1 MYRHPNYDM
10 GIFPCDGTVADRRE
24 REDSEDRNMTH
35 LYGEAGGK
43 PDFRS
48 RLAHFVL
55 SDSPVD
61 ITKRSGAKDRRQQTG
76 QHPAAG
82 PPQEARAGRKSQ

>member
-24 REDSEDRNMTH
+24 REESEDRKMTH
-35 LYGEAGGK
+35 LYEEAGGK
-43 PDFRS
+43 SDLKP

-55 SDSPVD
+55 PSRAVD
-61 ITKRSGAKDRRQQTG
+61 ITERSGAKDRRQQTG

-82 PPQEARAGRKSQ
+82 PPQCARAGRKSQ